1 MPSFRNSNF
10 KSISKSN
17 SCRVVNKNM
26 FSVFADDSDSD
37 EECSKPTK
45 KVTFKEE
52 KKSVVLEVK
61 ELPKKQEKA
70 VLSYASMVKKPSIP
84 KEEPIPFLKNKK
96 NTPSSGIINYE
107 KFLKHN
113 QLILKLRR
121 GEMNWADLESDD
133 EDW

>member
-1 MPSFRNSNF
+1 
-10 KSISKSN
+10 
-17 SCRVVNKNM
+17 M

-70 VLSYASMVKKPSIP
+70 VLSYASMVKKPASIP

>member
-1 MPSFRNSNF
+1 
-10 KSISKSN
+10 
-17 SCRVVNKNM
+17 M
-26 FSVFADDSDSD
+26 FNVFADDSDSD

-52 KKSVVLEVK
+52 KKNVVLEVK

-84 KEEPIPFLKNKK
+84 KEAPIPFLKNKRP
-96 NTPSSGIINYE
+96 TSSGIINYE

-121 GEMNWADLESDD
+121 GEIHWADLESDD

>member
-10 KSISKSN
+10 KSTSKSN

-70 VLSYASMVKKPSIP
+70 VMSYASMVKKPSIP
-84 KEEPIPFLKNKK
+84 KEASIPFLKN
-96 NTPSSGIINYE
+96 NRPTSSGIINYE

-121 GEMNWADLESDD
+121 GEMHWADLESDD